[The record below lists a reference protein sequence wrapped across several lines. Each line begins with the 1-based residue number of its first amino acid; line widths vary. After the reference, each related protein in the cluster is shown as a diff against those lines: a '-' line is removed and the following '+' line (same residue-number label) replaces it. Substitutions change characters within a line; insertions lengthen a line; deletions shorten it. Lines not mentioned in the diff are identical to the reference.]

1 MSKELFSSI
10 DIDAP
15 AETVWQI
22 LIDFA
27 AFPTWN
33 PFIVGAEGRAQV
45 GERVTLRMQPV
56 VGSAI
61 TLHPTVVEL
70 VEGRR
75 LRWQGRLGLRGLFD
89 ADHLFIVEPSPS
101 RSPGSSNVSA
111 SPAHLY
117 RSSGAHSTG
126 DVAGVSG
133 YECGDQESGRE
144 GDCCRCLIR
153 SRSAR
158 DRSFGLPAACWR
170 VRAPR
175 R

>member
-1 MSKELFSSI
+1 MANNVSQEADMSKELFSSI

-33 PFIVGAEGRAQV
+33 PFIVGAEGKAQV

-89 ADHLFIVEPSPS
+89 ADHLFIVEPSPVAES
-101 RSPGSSNVSA
+101 RFIQRERFTGALVPFVRRSLDRGTL
-111 SPAHLY
+111 PAFQAMNAAIKD
-117 RSSGAHSTG
+117 RAEKAIA
-126 DVAGVSG
+126 AGV
-133 YECGDQESGRE
+133 
-144 GDCCRCLIR
+144 
-153 SRSAR
+153 
-158 DRSFGLPAACWR
+158 
-170 VRAPR
+170 
-175 R
+175 